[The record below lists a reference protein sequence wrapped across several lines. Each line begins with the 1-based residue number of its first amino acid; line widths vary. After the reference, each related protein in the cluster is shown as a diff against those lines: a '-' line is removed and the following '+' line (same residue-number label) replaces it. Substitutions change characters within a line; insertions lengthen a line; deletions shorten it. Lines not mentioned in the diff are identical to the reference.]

1 MTLLND
7 VITFTD
13 PVKIGNSSNAA
24 NIVVLCITGVVL
36 ISGIILGIILKN
48 WKIKW
53 FNWFFI
59 KNII

>member
-13 PVKIGNSSNAA
+13 PVKIGNSSNTV

-36 ISGIILGIILKN
+36 ISGIILGIIIKN
-48 WKIKW
+48 RKIK
-53 FNWFFI
+53 
-59 KNII
+59 